1 VENVRE
7 TTEFLVYMAPD
18 SILGLELRRAFG
30 KNWKQC
36 CQIWNSVIEEL
47 WESDL
52 ICAEDKEK
60 LLVLEFSNTQ
70 GSEKVLPIPEI
81 QNDGANGAPPAQ
93 PKKTTLRHKMP
104 IDISGLNSTARYRIS
119 FFIRYR

>member
-1 VENVRE
+1 VRE
-7 TTEFLVYMAPD
+7 TTELLIYIAPD
-18 SILGLELRRAFG
+18 SPLGLELKSAFG

-47 WESDL
+47 WESDF

-60 LLVLEFSNTQ
+60 LLIIEYKNNQ
-70 GSEKVLPIPEI
+70 GSDKVT
-81 QNDGANGAPPAQ
+81 PPAHSPDAAEASAAQSQ

-119 FFIRYR
+119 FFIRY